1 MKNASLISSVIS
13 SSVANLK
20 MSNLKA
26 NVTVTL
32 QNIKPNQVWLTFWQ
46 TCDHF
51 LILTK
56 SGKMRNS
63 KNLYGVG
70 RQRNSIHNV
79 LPTTESLHKHD
90 S

>member
-1 MKNASLISSVIS
+1 MKNESLISNVIS

-20 MSNLKA
+20 ISNLKA

-46 TCDHF
+46 TCDNF

-63 KNLYGVG
+63 KNMYDVG
-70 RQRNSIHNV
+70 RQKTSIHNV
-79 LPTTESLHKHD
+79 LPRTESSCKHE